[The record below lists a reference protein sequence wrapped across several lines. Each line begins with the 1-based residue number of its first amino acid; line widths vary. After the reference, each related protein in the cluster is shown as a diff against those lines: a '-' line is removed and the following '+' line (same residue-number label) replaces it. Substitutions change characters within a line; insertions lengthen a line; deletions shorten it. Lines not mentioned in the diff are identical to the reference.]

1 MTERD
6 ERKRQDRRNNVTR
19 KQEHERLEA
28 AGKGVTNREMM
39 SPSPPGRPRT
49 TIPPVLM
56 PRPKKGDEETE
67 DRWSSAPPPGV
78 EIEGPGSEFRK
89 LWEKEGPRRA
99 VKVDVIGT
107 TADETTPSKAAEL
120 RRAAAD
126 KKGRQEQF
134 REWFEGGR
142 GARAR
147 GRGGAGR
154 RSGGRR

>member
-6 ERKRQDRRNNVTR
+6 ERKRQDRRNDVTR

-28 AGKGVTNREMM
+28 AGKGATNRDMM
-39 SPSPPGRPRT
+39 SPSPPGCTRISVPPAKPRLET
-49 TIPPVLM
+49 G
-56 PRPKKGDEETE
+56 KKETE
-67 DRWSSAPPPGV
+67 DRWSTAPPPWMV
-78 EIEGPGSEFRK
+78 EYEEERNKLSK
-89 LWEKEGPRRA
+89 LWEKKGPRR
-99 VKVDVIGT
+99 VKIDVIGT

-120 RRAAAD
+120 RRAAAE
-126 KKGRQEQF
+126 KKGMQEQF